1 MRLKHIPGAEEA
13 VASSPLCIQTPNS
26 FCGIWHS
33 VFHNS
38 NQIHIEVGMGKG
50 RFLIQLALQH
60 PEINYIGIE
69 KYSSVLFRAIQK
81 MQNMGMDA
89 PDNLRFIC
97 TDAETL
103 TEIFAP
109 KEVSKIYLNFSDPWP
124 KERHAKRRLTSKQF
138 LQRYEQILEPHGTI
152 EFKTDNKDLF
162 DYSLNEIENSSWHL
176 IARTYDLHHD
186 EKLNKQNIMTEYEEK
201 FSSNENPIYKFIIS
215 LL

>member
-13 VASSPLCIQTPNS
+13 IVSSPLCIQTPNS
-26 FCGIWHS
+26 FYGTWHS
-33 VFHNS
+33 VFQNS

-50 RFLIQLALQH
+50 RFLIQLALLH

-81 MQNMGMDA
+81 MQNLEMNA
-89 PDNLRFIC
+89 PENLRFLC
-97 TDAETL
+97 TDAESL
-103 TEIFAP
+103 TQIFAP

-138 LQRYEQILEPHGTI
+138 LQRYEQILVPHGTV

-162 DYSLNEIENSSWHL
+162 DFSLNEIMGSRWKL
-176 IARTYDLHHD
+176 IAFTSDLHHD
-186 EKLNKQNIMTEYEEK
+186 QKLNIQNIMTEYEEK
-201 FSSNENPIYKFIIS
+201 FSSIGNPIYKVIIS
-215 LL
+215 IQ